1 MHSQHLV
8 VLLSTVIKE
17 VDIPSMFLRLMYMI
31 ENNMSAQRAIVA
43 DDMDTHLELEVQTS
57 GAEEAYKEA
66 VCEGTRE
73 GKDGSVWAKRVGVE
87 LQHVEGRLV
96 GT

>member
-8 VLLSTVIKE
+8 VLLNTVIKE

-43 DDMDTHLELEVQTS
+43 DGMDTHLELEVQTS
-57 GAEEAYKEA
+57 GAEEGIYRAH
-66 VCEGTRE
+66 
-73 GKDGSVWAKRVGVE
+73 
-87 LQHVEGRLV
+87 L
-96 GT
+96 

>member
-8 VLLSTVIKE
+8 VLLNTVIKE

-57 GAEEAYKEA
+57 GAEEGIYRA
-66 VCEGTRE
+66 
-73 GKDGSVWAKRVGVE
+73 
-87 LQHVEGRLV
+87 RL
-96 GT
+96 

>member
-31 ENNMSAQRAIVA
+31 ENNMSAQRAMVA
-43 DDMDTHLELEVQTS
+43 DGMDTHLELEVQTS
-57 GAEEAYKEA
+57 GAEEGIYRA
-66 VCEGTRE
+66 
-73 GKDGSVWAKRVGVE
+73 
-87 LQHVEGRLV
+87 RL
-96 GT
+96 

>member
-31 ENNMSAQRAIVA
+31 ENNMSAQRAMVA
-43 DDMDTHLELEVQTS
+43 DGMDTHLELEVQTS
-57 GAEEAYKEA
+57 GAEE
-66 VCEGTRE
+66 
-73 GKDGSVWAKRVGVE
+73 
-87 LQHVEGRLV
+87 GRYRARL
-96 GT
+96 